1 MCLCAYIFVYTY
13 VCISLSVCVSL
24 CIYMLMSMCV
34 CELCRCVSVHVCL
47 CVCVCVARG
56 KSLRFGVY
64 RFSVFLCASV
74 FIFTTVNDFCKQIH
88 ESLQEVIKRADFL
101 GFLSKA

>member
-1 MCLCAYIFVYTY
+1 M
-13 VCISLSVCVSL
+13 SL

-47 CVCVCVARG
+47 CVCVARG

-74 FIFTTVNDFCKQIH
+74 FILTTVNDFCKQIH